1 MCARVVFRFGSKVIT
16 VGGAGG
22 KLWMGYVVFLVLV
35 NDFCQQKLACSVI
48 LAGYFR
54 QKWDV
59 HGIEW
64 IFMERKDQ
72 QFD

>member
-1 MCARVVFRFGSKVIT
+1 LWNPGAASSLNDLDLLHWELERKDMCH
-16 VGGAGG
+16 G
-22 KLWMGYVVFLVLV
+22 KKRQFHEVSRYV
-35 NDFCQQKLACSVI
+35 S
-48 LAGYFR
+48 R

>member
-1 MCARVVFRFGSKVIT
+1 MLDVYAWLTLQNSLCVCARVVFRFGSKVIT

-59 HGIEW
+59 H
-64 IFMERKDQ
+64 
-72 QFD
+72 